1 VPPVWKWGGT
11 VKVIIVLNLT
21 IMKLSEHQAPAHTAS
36 RHRSSEVEVLEERNM
51 RYAVVVLAAAV
62 SLVGFRNEGEIVFA
76 QVLPNPYR
84 IVDGWAQ
91 LPNGRPMGAVGKAA
105 IDRDG
110 RHLWAVIRCEA
121 LADPKRFG
129 DECRDSKIDSVYKF
143 GPDGKV
149 VTSFGGGMFIW
160 PHGLAMDPDGGV
172 WVTDAVAESDAEGRP
187 ARATGRQVQCG
198 RQSAAA
204 ARHAWHARNRSGPLQ
219 FPERRCRGT
228 ER

>member
-1 VPPVWKWGGT
+1 MKHARPGW
-11 VKVIIVLNLT
+11 VI
-21 IMKLSEHQAPAHTAS
+21 P
-36 RHRSSEVEVLEERNM
+36 
-51 RYAVVVLAAAV
+51 
-62 SLVGFRNEGEIVFA
+62 SLVGLTAALSLAASGGREGVFA
-76 QVLPNPYR
+76 QGLPNPYR

-121 LADPKRFG
+121 LTEAARFG

-143 GPDGKV
+143 SPDGKV

-172 WVTDAVAESDAEGRP
+172 WVTDAVAANRTPKGDTRGQQVVKFSADGKVLMRLGTPGHGRK
-187 ARATGRQVQCG
+187 
-198 RQSAAA
+198 
-204 ARHAWHARNRSGPLQ
+204 RSGHPFQL
-219 FPERRCRGT
+219 PERRRRRA